1 MTDLLLTETADR
13 VRTITL
19 NRPEARNALN
29 SALQRATA
37 AALTAAETDDAVDV
51 VILTGA
57 DPAFCAGL
65 DLKELGGSAENLR
78 DVLDP
83 GDSPFTVLV
92 RMTKP
97 VIGAVNGPCVTGGF
111 ELALACDFLVAS
123 ERAAFADTHARV
135 GLTPGGGMSV
145 NLPQAV
151 GLRKAK
157 EMSLTGNYIDAAE
170 AHRLGLVNVVVAH
183 ADLLQRA
190 GAARPRHRGQR
201 PARGAQPQ
209 AALRRGQPSSRS
221 AMPGDSSTNASAT
234 WTFDPGRD
242 RTPPR
247 RHRRPGAG
255 ARPAT

>member
-1 MTDLLLTETADR
+1 MTDVLLSETTDR

-29 SALQRATA
+29 SPLQRAAA
-37 AALTAAETDDAVDV
+37 AALTAADADDAVDV
-51 VILTGA
+51 VILTGT

-65 DLKELGGSAENLR
+65 DLKELGSSAENLR
-78 DVLDP
+78 DVLEP

-135 GLTPGGGMSV
+135 GLTPGGGMSI

-157 EMSLTGNYIDAAE
+157 EMSLTGNYIDAAD
-170 AHRLGLVNVVVAH
+170 AYRLGLVNVVVDH
-183 ADLLQRA
+183 ADLLPHARALAQEIAGNDQRA
-190 GAARPRHRGQR
+190 VRNLKQLYDEASK
-201 PARGAQPQ
+201 
-209 AALRRGQPSSRS
+209 LSV
-221 AMPGDSSTNASAT
+221 GDAWRLEQERFRT
-234 WTFDPGRD
+234 WTFDPGEIE
-242 RTPPR
+242 R
-247 RHRRPGAG
+247 RRAG
-255 ARPAT
+255 IVARGRGQTGS

>member
-1 MTDLLLTETADR
+1 MTDLLLIETADR

-19 NRPEARNALN
+19 NRPDARNALN

-37 AALTAAETDDAVDV
+37 GALTAAETDDTVDV

-157 EMSLTGNYIDAAE
+157 EMSLTGNYIDATE
-170 AHRLGLVNVVVAH
+170 ALRLGLVNVVVEH
-183 ADLLQRA
+183 ADLLTRA
-190 GAARPRHRGQR
+190 GELARDIAGNDPRAVRNLKQLYDEG
-201 PARGAQPQ
+201 
-209 AALRRGQPSSRS
+209 SRL
-221 AMPGDSSTNASAT
+221 PVGDAWRLEHERFRS
-234 WTFDPGRD
+234 WTFDPGEIERRRAGIID
-242 RTPPR
+242 RGRGQT
-247 RHRRPGAG
+247 AS
-255 ARPAT
+255 